1 MTDKKKPYITY
12 AFAIVLFLILLIP
25 TYRVIGEVQQP
36 TVATPSFAQSL
47 WTQWGAAILILA
59 FISLAGAASVLVLLG
74 GGWRWE

>member
-1 MTDKKKPYITY
+1 MKNLKPYITY
-12 AFAIVLFLILLIP
+12 PFAILLFLVLLIP
-25 TYRVIGEVQQP
+25 TYRIIAELEPPAV
-36 TVATPSFAQSL
+36 TTLSFAQSL